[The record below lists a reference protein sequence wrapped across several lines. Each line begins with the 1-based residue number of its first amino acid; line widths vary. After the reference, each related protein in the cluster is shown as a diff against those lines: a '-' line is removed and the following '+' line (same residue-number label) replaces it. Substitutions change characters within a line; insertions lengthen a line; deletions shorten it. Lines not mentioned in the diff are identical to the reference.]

1 MLFVTRSTNPKPM
14 WILSLGKENN
24 SLIICQIHHNHGSE
38 TVSLLQNH
46 TCRVR
51 LSVLDLC
58 HGDLG
63 TLKTSTYVQ
72 RKIYFAKLHHNM
84 ILQPQLPLFLVAS
97 ATMRI
102 RLRHVAHKEKWHYK
116 KTIDYILIYGNSEKI
131 TTPGQLVLGLGT
143 KKNSNKKRK
152 VNMYMNKRLKDFWKG
167 KIYGNITDPIFN
179 DKIII

>member
-38 TVSLLQNH
+38 TVLLLQNH

-116 KTIDYILIYGNSEKI
+116 KNYRLYSHLWKLRENYNPRSISFGSRDQEK
-131 TTPGQLVLGLGT
+131 QQQ
-143 KKNSNKKRK
+143 KK
-152 VNMYMNKRLKDFWKG
+152 KG
-167 KIYGNITDPIFN
+167 
-179 DKIII
+179 